1 MTTNT
6 EKKFQQLDL
15 KEVSDSGE
23 FEGYASKFGDRDQ
36 GGDTVMKGAFKNS
49 LRTRSAKGV
58 KMLWQHDPSNPIG
71 IWEEIKE
78 DQNGLYV
85 RGKLLVSV
93 QKAKETYEL
102 MKAGIIDGLSIGY
115 RTIKALRDDAT
126 GFRQLKEVDLW
137 EISLVTFP
145 MLQSATV
152 TSVKGDWNKREIER
166 VLRDAGM
173 PNAMAVKLIAG
184 GWNAANT
191 SGGQGDPDDGLSD
204 LAEQVRRMN
213 ETLTRRLS

>member
-6 EKKFQQLDL
+6 EKKFVPLDL

-36 GGDTVMKGAFKNS
+36 GGDTVVRGAFTNS
-49 LRTRSAKGV
+49 LRSRGPKGV
-58 KMLWQHDPSNPIG
+58 KMLWQHDPSHPIG
-71 IWEEIKE
+71 MWEKIEE
-78 DQNGLYV
+78 DSKGLYV
-85 RGKLLVSV
+85 KGRLLTSV

-115 RTIKALRDDAT
+115 RTIKALRDDQT
-126 GFRQLKEVDLW
+126 GFRDLKEVDLW

-145 MLQSATV
+145 MLTSATV
-152 TSVKGDWNKREIER
+152 TSVKGDWNKREVER

-191 SGGQGDPDDGLSD
+191 SGGQSDSDDGFTD
-204 LAEQVRRMN
+204 LAEQLRQMN
-213 ETLTRRLS
+213 ATLQRRL